1 MHTARLEPMP
11 SQTVMSHAVENF
23 EIWTPASQKV
33 VAIAH
38 PAV

>member
-23 EIWTPASQKV
+23 ETWSPAGQA

-38 PAV
+38 SAV